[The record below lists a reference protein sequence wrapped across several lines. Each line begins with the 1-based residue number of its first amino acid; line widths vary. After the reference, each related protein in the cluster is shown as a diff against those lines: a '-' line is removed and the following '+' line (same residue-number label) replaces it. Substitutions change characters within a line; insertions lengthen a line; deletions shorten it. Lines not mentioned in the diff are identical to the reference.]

1 MRAAA
6 FAILAIVLGVAV
18 GVAFPD
24 SVPGVAFGLGLLLG
38 FAGSVLVIP
47 ALRAAPAG
55 LRGAATD
62 DPESGWAEFHRELA
76 RARRFDRPF
85 ATIRVPLDQPID
97 DARLVAIR
105 NELAAN
111 ARRIDRI
118 WIDDNDLLVLL
129 PETSRDAAI
138 AVMDRITALLPSMA
152 TVPTLAV
159 FPDQGITSGV
169 LIGAIYAQQGSE
181 VPTTIGTLR
190 PELTLE
196 VVDTLDE
203 LAAQSG

>member
-1 MRAAA
+1 M
-6 FAILAIVLGVAV
+6 
-18 GVAFPD
+18 
-24 SVPGVAFGLGLLLG
+24 PG
-38 FAGSVLVIP
+38 GST
-47 ALRAAPAG
+47 G
-55 LRGAATD
+55 
-62 DPESGWAEFHRELA
+62 S
-76 RARRFDRPF
+76 
-85 ATIRVPLDQPID
+85 
-97 DARLVAIR
+97 
-105 NELAAN
+105 
-111 ARRIDRI
+111 

-203 LAAQSG
+203 LAAQSGSIRAG